1 MRSNG
6 NAITVL
12 YNEPFYHVVMN
23 KFQMNAIMNKIIINA
38 IINETKY
45 KVRIK
50 TSPGKKSRMTS
61 FCNRQYLLDNI
72 VPNIKISVVLFNAGN
87 K

>member
-45 KVRIK
+45 KVHIK
-50 TSPGKKSRMTS
+50 TSSGKK
-61 FCNRQYLLDNI
+61 
-72 VPNIKISVVLFNAGN
+72 
-87 K
+87 